1 MAELHGLQRALFQ
14 VLYNY
19 RRRRH
24 DRVHGAPS
32 EVAEGACTRVAPA
45 LVEASQEDL
54 DAGATCRFCFEAG
67 PKRLIA
73 PCSCSGSQRWVHK
86 ACLVRWQQVSGASGR
101 PRRSAACN
109 VCNTTYALA
118 PPPAPPTPTPRA
130 GMLLVATAN
139 LAGSFDRSIILL
151 CEVNASGAHGVII
164 NRRVLDPAAGHS
176 PPVVQVLDGHP
187 IAAVAD
193 ASGRATNQ
201 SAAVGE
207 ATAGAEAA
215 AGDAQGGRSVQS
227 RGVRVEWRRGGPVCG
242 GRLGVV
248 RYTVLHTLGSAAAAE
263 VPSLE
268 VIAGGSGVVAA
279 DPSLSVVAEPVL
291 SAGYRGGRALSPAAS
306 SDRALVS
313 LIGNLASSAGGGMGD
328 SGDGGDGGGGIATGS
343 GASGG
348 GGGDNTPPVRMP
360 RAMIF
365 IGHCKWGRGQL
376 QHELARGSW
385 TLCAARAADVLEAD
399 EGSWDQLQASGRL
412 GDGGRPIE
420 DDGDDDEEDDD
431 EDDEDE
437 DEDDDDDEDDVEEVS
452 EPHRVPGDDDLR
464 PRGTRVHTSP
474 AVLEP
479 MVDMTPRRILD
490 DDGDGEAPSD
500 VNTIRM

>member
-1 MAELHGLQRALFQ
+1 MESAITLAEQEGLLSGARARALFQ
-14 VLYNY
+14 FLYNY
-19 RRRRH
+19 RRHRH

-32 EVAEGACTRVAPA
+32 EVAEGAITRVAPA
-45 LVEASQEDL
+45 PLVEASQEDL

-101 PRRSAACN
+101 PGRSAACN

-118 PPPAPPTPTPRA
+118 PPPAPSTPTPRA

-139 LAGSFDRSIILL
+139 LAGSFDRSIILM
-151 CEVNASGAHGVII
+151 CEVNESGAHGVVI
-164 NRRVLDPAAGHS
+164 NRRVLDPAAGRA

-193 ASGRATNQ
+193 ASGRATNHA
-201 SAAVGE
+201 AAVGE
-207 ATAGAEAA
+207 ATAGAESA

-248 RYTVLHTLGSAAAAE
+248 RYTVLHTLGSAAAAQ

-268 VIAGGSGVVAA
+268 VVAGGSGVVGAA
-279 DPSLSVVAEPVL
+279 PSISVVTEHVL
-291 SAGYRGGRALSPAAS
+291 GAGTLHIQGAGLLRSGRALSPAAS

-313 LIGNLASSAGGGMGD
+313 LIGSLASSALARPAASVRSARNFGSGGSGDGGGSGGSGGSGD
-328 SGDGGDGGGGIATGS
+328 SGDGIATGS

-348 GGGDNTPPVRMP
+348 GGGDITPAVRMP

-385 TLCAARAADVLEAD
+385 KLCEARAADVLEAD

-412 GDGGRPIE
+412 GDGGGPM
-420 DDGDDDEEDDD
+420 GG
-431 EDDEDE
+431 
-437 DEDDDDDEDDVEEVS
+437 VS
-452 EPHRVPGDDDLR
+452 AAVADL
-464 PRGTRVHTSP
+464 S
-474 AVLEP
+474 
-479 MVDMTPRRILD
+479 
-490 DDGDGEAPSD
+490 
-500 VNTIRM
+500 IRK